1 MQIEVR
7 MKHLEGIKE
16 YAILKT
22 GEFWDSEIGYYLQ
35 CMTEDAVSYRKSLI
49 DKDPDANRR
58 TD

>member
-49 DKDPDANRR
+49 DKDPDAE
-58 TD
+58 